1 MSFSYFVPIA
11 LVTVVVVLLLLVNFS
26 SFENGRRL
34 QTTTSYRGRSG
45 YRTISPDGS
54 DLGNKKD
61 CNGKLYS
68 ELKAAYLENGY
79 SVFRSCSI
87 TPEVLNAASAY
98 TGSITTGR
106 VGDAFLK
113 EDSVLQLATDPDTLE
128 FLGYINNRGA
138 FPFQT
143 LNFPVATQQPTHSDV
158 IHFDTLPTRGLMTAA
173 WVALEDIHPDS
184 GPLIYYPGSH
194 KMGLWDVDE
203 LGIRLETNSVSA
215 NDNTRLIYER
225 RLQETIDRL
234 QLQPAYGVLKKGE
247 SFVWASSLLHGGSK
261 LNNPKLTRRSQVT
274 YKAYKINI
282 VVIRSCY

>member
-1 MSFSYFVPIA
+1 LEVKMTVHYTVPAA
-11 LVTVVVVLLLLVNFS
+11 LVLLSVILLLL
-26 SFENGRRL
+26 SFNQVENGRRL
-34 QTTTSYRGRSG
+34 QSVNGVRGRHSFG
-45 YRTISPDGS
+45 LSAADGRG
-54 DLGNKKD
+54 LGDKKD
-61 CNGKLYS
+61 CSGKLYS
-68 ELKAAYLENGY
+68 ELKSSFHLNGY
-79 SVFRSCSI
+79 VVFKSCSI
-87 TPEVLNAASAY
+87 TPEVLNAASEF
-98 TGSITTGR
+98 TGSIKTTR
-106 VGDAFLK
+106 VGDAFMK

-128 FLGYINNRGA
+128 FLGYIHNRGA

-215 NDNTRLIYER
+215 GGNTAPMYER
-225 RLQETIDRL
+225 KLQETIDRL

-247 SFVWASSLLHGGSK
+247 SFVWAASLLHGGSK
-261 LNNPKLTRRSQVT
+261 LNNPKLTRRSQVLLLF
-274 YKAYKINI
+274 KKR
-282 VVIRSCY
+282 VLL